1 MKKPEFS
8 ELTAMDYIRNF
19 GIKNALANLT
29 PFYSEDLVFIV
40 PQDLLEDLERQL
52 YRLLIIKK

>member
-40 PQDLLEDLERQL
+40 PQDLLPDL
-52 YRLLIIKK
+52 KKAIDEIPFEL

>member
-19 GIKNALANLT
+19 GIKNALANLS
-29 PFYSEDLVFIV
+29 PFYNEDLVFIV
-40 PQDLLEDLERQL
+40 PQDLLPDLKQAIDEIPFEL
-52 YRLLIIKK
+52 